1 MVPLE
6 YIYDCQPLD
15 MAEYESARNLNIE
28 EARDKIG
35 LETDLLR
42 TILGLKRDV
51 IQMLW
56 SLNA

>member
-1 MVPLE
+1 LE